1 MKAAKIILSTLGV
14 TLATISFGQLVS
26 LHETTEEPNLNIGKI
41 IDNNSEVLFYSAEYN
56 EESGNVIHWVNY
68 LPDRDLRD
76 VSANDDKPT
85 IVSRTYFAKELEVLY
100 ESVPVI
106 EAWMTLP
113 FENGF
118 LEPDL
123 DIETWMTEKW
133 Y

>member
-1 MKAAKIILSTLGV
+1 V